1 MKRLCL
7 IMLLMVMLP
16 LSAVLGQEQPAA
28 TPETLP
34 PELAAESSFNP
45 ANLTTRQIEALPVLI
60 NARADLELLADTY
73 FQQTGM
79 RPDGWITD
87 LDVNDPQLP
96 VFLRLNLEILAG
108 TIFGAD
114 VRPEGWF
121 GAIFSTPLAI
131 ARDLRHDL
139 ELVADQVIGVGT
151 IRPAGWQGGDPLMRC
166 DRSTQAL
173 VTLLERTGFV
183 GEVDFSLED
192 ACAQLANQA
201 AQYAEEQLIQPDF
214 GSEATQ
220 TGTGTASTGSA
231 SILPYSVNSPYTVAF
246 LDRRARESV
255 GAIPLNIGFRPLG
268 RSDTAFSNMML
279 ISGEGFQ
286 LYVDYTTTDLSY
298 SDFATLPPVGE
309 DATYCTAAWCG

>member
-1 MKRLCL
+1 MKRVLF
-7 IMLLMVMLP
+7 IIFLLFVVPSGL
-16 LSAVLGQEQPAA
+16 LSAQEQPAA
-28 TPETLP
+28 
-34 PELAAESSFNP
+34 
-45 ANLTTRQIEALPVLI
+45 NLTGRQIEALPILI

-73 FQQTGM
+73 FQQSGA
-79 RPDGWITD
+79 RPDGWITT

-114 VRPEGWF
+114 ERPEGWF

-139 ELVADQVIGVGT
+139 ELVADRVAGAAT
-151 IRPAGWQGGDPLMRC
+151 IRPAGWQGDDPMMRC
-166 DRSTQAL
+166 NRVTQAL
-173 VTLLERTGFV
+173 VTLLGRTGFA

-192 ACAQLANQA
+192 ACAQLAGQA
-201 AQYAEEQLIQPDF
+201 VQYAEEQLIQPDF
-214 GSEATQ
+214 GSEATP
-220 TGTGTASTGSA
+220 ASSTGSG
-231 SILPYSVNSPYTVAF
+231 SILPYRVNNPYTVAF

-255 GAIPLNIGFRPLG
+255 GAIPLNIGFRPIG

-286 LYVDYTTTDLSY
+286 VYVDYTTTDLAF
-298 SDFATLPPVGE
+298 SDFATLPAVGS
-309 DATYCTAAWCG
+309 DITYCTAAWCG

>member
-1 MKRLCL
+1 M
-7 IMLLMVMLP
+7 
-16 LSAVLGQEQPAA
+16 S
-28 TPETLP
+28 
-34 PELAAESSFNP
+34 
-45 ANLTTRQIEALPVLI
+45 
-60 NARADLELLADTY
+60 
-73 FQQTGM
+73 
-79 RPDGWITD
+79 
-87 LDVNDPQLP
+87 DPQLP

-114 VRPEGWF
+114 TRPDGWF

-139 ELVADQVIGVGT
+139 ELVADQIVGVGT

-166 DRSTQAL
+166 DRGTQAL
-173 VTLLERTGFV
+173 VTLIERTGFASA
-183 GEVDFSLED
+183 VDFSQAD

-214 GSEATQ
+214 GSEAAQ
-220 TGTGTASTGSA
+220 TNTTTGST
-231 SILPYSVNSPYTVAF
+231 SILPYRVSSPYTVAF
-246 LDRRARESV
+246 LDRRAREGI
-255 GAIPLNIGFRPLG
+255 GAIPLNIGFRPIG

-298 SDFATLPPVGE
+298 SDFATLPPVGS
-309 DATYCTAAWCG
+309 DTTYCSAAWCG